1 MFTSVT
7 RQLRKGKT
15 TGDFTDVATP
25 GAAETSR
32 NVDFL
37 EVSLR
42 RIFALLIA
50 CAAAVVAVPA
60 TPAAAAARTPVV
72 FVHGYTGSA
81 SNWTTAESVFRA
93 GGYSSSELFAYE
105 YNSYGDNV
113 TNARGLA
120 TFVDQVRS
128 RTGAAKV
135 DIVNHSMG
143 GLVSLW
149 YVKQL
154 GGARYVSHLA
164 SLAGANHGTTAAGAC
179 LIFVTCQ
186 QMYPGS
192 SFIATLSAGDE
203 TPGSTRY
210 ATWYSPCDGVINPY
224 TSTELSGATNNAVAC
239 QTHIGYLTDTTILA
253 RVRTFLGS

>member
-1 MFTSVT
+1 M
-7 RQLRKGKT
+7 
-15 TGDFTDVATP
+15 
-25 GAAETSR
+25 
-32 NVDFL
+32 
-37 EVSLR
+37 R
-42 RIFALLIA
+42 RIPALLTA
-50 CAAAVVAVPA
+50 VLAALVTVPA
-60 TPAAAAARTPVV
+60 APAAAAARTPVV
-72 FVHGYTGSA
+72 FVHGYSGSA
-81 SNWTTAESVFRA
+81 SNWATAQAQFRA
-93 GGYSSSELFAYE
+93 AGYSSSELYAYE

-120 TFVDQVRS
+120 TFIDQVRG

-154 GGARYVSHLA
+154 GGAASVSHLA

-179 LIFVTCQ
+179 LIYTTCQ

-203 TPGSTRY
+203 TPGSVRY
-210 ATWYSPCDGVINPY
+210 GTWYSPCDGVIYPY
-224 TSTELSGATNNAVAC
+224 TSTVLSGADNTYVVC
-239 QTHIGYLTDTTILA
+239 ETHLGYLTDTSILTQ
-253 RVRTFLGS
+253 VRTFLGR

>member
-1 MFTSVT
+1 M
-7 RQLRKGKT
+7 
-15 TGDFTDVATP
+15 
-25 GAAETSR
+25 
-32 NVDFL
+32 
-37 EVSLR
+37 R
-42 RIFALLIA
+42 RIFALLL
-50 CAAAVVAVPA
+50 AVVAALAAVPA

-81 SNWTTAESVFRA
+81 SNWTTAESLFRA
-93 GGYSSSELFAYE
+93 AGYSSSELYAYE
-105 YNSYGDNV
+105 YNSYGDNM

-120 TFVDQVRS
+120 TFVSQVRS

-154 GGARYVSHLA
+154 GGAQYVGHLA
-164 SLAGANHGTTAAGAC
+164 SLAGANHGTTSAGAC
-179 LIFVTCQ
+179 LIFVTCR

-210 ATWYSPCDGVINPY
+210 ATWYSPCDGVILPY
-224 TSTELSGATNNAVAC
+224 TSTVLSGAANNYVLC
-239 QTHIGYLTDTTILA
+239 ENHLTYLTDTSILA
-253 RVRTFLGS
+253 QVRTFLAT